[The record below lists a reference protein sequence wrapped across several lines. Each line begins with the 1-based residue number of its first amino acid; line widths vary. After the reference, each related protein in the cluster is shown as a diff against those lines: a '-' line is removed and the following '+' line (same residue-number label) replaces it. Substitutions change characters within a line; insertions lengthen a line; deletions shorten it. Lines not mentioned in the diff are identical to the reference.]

1 MCSHLLYDLDDTK
14 QKMLDVFTLI
24 VRFRRYET
32 ENA

>member
-1 MCSHLLYDLDDTK
+1 MCSQLFYALDNMK